1 MNQLWLPEIRKIKI
15 SNYSLYNKDIEY
27 DFIKGVNLI
36 IGGNGVGKT
45 TFINILKYALIG
57 LYKKDVIVKNYD
69 GELRISR
76 GSYTNPNIYFRNRCQ
91 KLKSDINAEVVIC
104 FSINQVEFI
113 VKRSL
118 YDIKLLA
125 VEVNENGNI
134 YQLLGKIKKQDEYE
148 KLKEDKKKECLQ
160 YNYERTI
167 KKFSHLDE
175 FEDFIFFINRILLF
189 DETRETI
196 LWDEEIQKRLS
207 STYFNDPQLERE
219 RKEAENKKIYY
230 NSIARHKSEEIKAIR
245 RVFDTIDNKQE
256 NINSS
261 KAKDIQQLYTLIERD
276 KEILGKYDE
285 ERRQTQNILSEY
297 YRKINDLSNL
307 INEKEKEVSRLEEAT
322 LKIVWGDLNPHYNIF
337 KAQVQQNE
345 ICPFCNKPIDTH
357 KFNIN
362 AEDCFFCNKKLTTN
376 DNKTNGVLAVKRRE
390 LDELYEQRQSL
401 EREVTSFEDSIRKY
415 DYQYRETKTS
425 LFINEKALRE
435 AETCNIQDGENE
447 DLGLQAMLHRMQ
459 QLAEEKEDA
468 IQMSKACERKAND
481 FVNKIEKNLIDITDD
496 VSHIFSDFAEA
507 FLQLPCYLSY
517 DKYGKKNIRM
527 FIPSI
532 DNILRKD
539 EEELSESQR
548 FFIDYSFRM
557 SILSFFY
564 NGPAFYVCETPDSSL
579 DISYEINAAHT
590 FMKYLDKPNILLI
603 TSNLNNSTFIDC
615 LIDSAPNIKVLNLL
629 NYGKVS
635 RIQRESE
642 ILQAASKRIE
652 VKVNEKI
659 R

>member
-1 MNQLWLPEIRKIKI
+1 MNQLWLPEIKKIKI
-15 SNYSLYNKDIEY
+15 SNYSLYKKDIEY

-57 LYKKDVIVKNYD
+57 LYKKDVVVKNYD

-76 GSYTNPNIYFRNRCQ
+76 GSYTNSNIYFRNRCQ
-91 KLKSDINAEVVIC
+91 KLESDVNAEVVIC
-104 FSINQVEFI
+104 FSINQVEFT

-118 YDIKLLA
+118 YDVKMLA
-125 VEVNENGNI
+125 VKVNENGNV
-134 YQLLGKIKKQDEYE
+134 YHLQGKIKKQDEYE
-148 KLKEDKKKECLQ
+148 KLKEDEKKECLQ
-160 YNYERTI
+160 YNYEQTI

-245 RVFDTIDNKQE
+245 RVFDTMDDSQE
-256 NINSS
+256 EINSS

-276 KEILGKYDE
+276 KEILEKYDE
-285 ERRQTQNILSEY
+285 ERKQTQNTLSEY

-307 INEKEKEVSRLEEAT
+307 INEKEKEVSRIEEAA
-322 LKIVWGDLNPHYNIF
+322 LKIVWGSLNPHYNVF
-337 KAQVQQNE
+337 KAQVQQNQ
-345 ICPFCNKPIDTH
+345 ICPFCNKSIDSH
-357 KFNIN
+357 KFNID
-362 AEDCFFCNKKLTTN
+362 AENCFFCNKKLTTN
-376 DNKTNGVLAVKRRE
+376 DDKTSGELAVKRRE

-415 DYQYRETKTS
+415 DYQYRKTKTR
-425 LFINEKALRE
+425 LFVNEKALRE
-435 AETCNIQDGENE
+435 AETTTTQDGEKE

-459 QLAEEKEDA
+459 QLTEEKDDA
-468 IQMSKACERKAND
+468 IQMSKSYERKAND
-481 FVNKIEKNLIDITDD
+481 FVEKIEKNLIDITDD
-496 VSHIFSDFAEA
+496 VSHIFAEFAEA

-517 DKYGKKNIRM
+517 DRYGKRNVKM

-532 DNILRKD
+532 DNMLRKD

-564 NGPAFYVCETPDSSL
+564 NGPTFYVCETPDSSL

-590 FMKYLDKPNILLI
+590 FMKYLEKPNILLI

-615 LIDSAPNIKVLNLL
+615 LIESAPNIKVLNLL
-629 NYGKVS
+629 DYGKVS

-642 ILQAASKRIE
+642 VLQAASKRIE

-659 R
+659 

>member
-1 MNQLWLPEIRKIKI
+1 MNQLWLPEIKKIKI
-15 SNYSLYNKDIEY
+15 SNYSLYNKEIEY

-57 LYKKDVIVKNYD
+57 LYKKDVVVKNYD

-91 KLKSDINAEVVIC
+91 KLESDVNAEVVLC
-104 FSINQVEFI
+104 FSINQAEFT

-118 YDIKLLA
+118 YDVKMLA
-125 VEVNENGNI
+125 VRVRENGNV
-134 YQLLGKIKKQDEYE
+134 YYLQGKIKKQDEYE
-148 KLKEDKKKECLQ
+148 KLKEDEKKECLQ
-160 YNYERTI
+160 YNYEQTI

-189 DETRETI
+189 DETRDTI

-207 STYFNDPQLERE
+207 STYFNNPQLERE

-245 RVFDTIDNKQE
+245 RVFDTMEDKKE
-256 NINSS
+256 DINSS
-261 KAKDIQQLYTLIERD
+261 TSNNIQQLYTLIEKD
-276 KEILGKYDE
+276 KEILEKYDE
-285 ERRQTQNILSEY
+285 ERKHTQNTLSEY

-307 INEKEKEVSRLEEAT
+307 INEEEKEFSRIEEAA
-322 LKIVWGDLNPHYNIF
+322 LKIVWGALNPHYNVF
-337 KAQVQQNE
+337 KAQVQQNQ
-345 ICPFCNKPIDTH
+345 ICPFCNKPIDSH
-357 KFNIN
+357 KFNID
-362 AEDCFFCNKKLTTN
+362 AERCFFCNKKITTN
-376 DNKTNGVLAVKRRE
+376 DDETSAELAVKRRK
-390 LDELYEQRQSL
+390 LDEMYENRQSL
-401 EREVTSFEDSIRKY
+401 EKEITFFEDSIKKS
-415 DYQYRETKTS
+415 DNQYRKTKTR
-425 LFINEKALRE
+425 LFVNEKALRE
-435 AETCNIQDGENE
+435 AETAPTQDGEKE

-459 QLAEEKEDA
+459 QLTEEKDDA
-468 IQMSKACERKAND
+468 IQMSKAYERKAND
-481 FVNKIEKNLIDITDD
+481 FVEKIEKNLIDITDD
-496 VSHIFSDFAEA
+496 VSQIFAEFAEA

-517 DKYGKKNIRM
+517 DRYGSRNVKM

-532 DNILRKD
+532 DNILRKE

-564 NGPAFYVCETPDSSL
+564 NGPTFYVCETPDSSL

-590 FMKYLDKPNILLI
+590 FMKYLEKPNILLI

-615 LIDSAPNIKVLNLL
+615 LIESAPNIKVLNLL
-629 NYGKVS
+629 DYGKVS

-642 ILQAASKRIE
+642 ALQVASKRIE

-659 R
+659 

>member
-1 MNQLWLPEIRKIKI
+1 MNQLWLPEIKKIKI

-27 DFIKGVNLI
+27 QFIKGVNLI

-57 LYKKDVIVKNYD
+57 LYKKDVVVKNYD

-91 KLKSDINAEVVIC
+91 KLESDINAEVVIC
-104 FSINQVEFI
+104 FSINQVEFT

-118 YDIKLLA
+118 YDIKMLA

-134 YQLLGKIKKQDEYE
+134 YHLQGKIKKQDEYE
-148 KLKEDKKKECLQ
+148 KLKEDEKKECLQ
-160 YNYERTI
+160 YNYEQTI

-245 RVFDTIDNKQE
+245 RVFDTMDDSQE
-256 NINSS
+256 NINSG

-276 KEILGKYDE
+276 KVILEKYDE
-285 ERRQTQNILSEY
+285 ERKQTQNTLSEY
-297 YRKINDLSNL
+297 YRKINDFSNL
-307 INEKEKEVSRLEEAT
+307 INEKEKEVSRIEEAA
-322 LKIVWGDLNPHYNIF
+322 LKIVWGALNPHYNVF

-345 ICPFCNKPIDTH
+345 ICPFCNKPIDSH
-357 KFNIN
+357 KFNN
-362 AEDCFFCNKKLTTN
+362 DAERCFFCSKKLATN
-376 DNKTNGVLAVKRRE
+376 DDKTSGELAVKRRE

-401 EREVTSFEDSIRKY
+401 EREVTFFEDSIRKC
-415 DYQYRETKTS
+415 DYQYRKTKTR
-425 LFINEKALRE
+425 LFVNEKALRE
-435 AETCNIQDGENE
+435 AETSNVQDSERE

-459 QLAEEKEDA
+459 QLTEEKEDA
-468 IQMSKACERKAND
+468 IQMSKACERKANE
-481 FVNKIEKNLIDITDD
+481 FVEKIEKNLIDITDD
-496 VSHIFSDFAEA
+496 VSNIFSEFAEA

-517 DKYGKKNIRM
+517 DKYGKKNVKM

-532 DNILRKD
+532 DNMLRKD

-564 NGPAFYVCETPDSSL
+564 NGPSFYVCETPDSSL
-579 DISYEINAAHT
+579 DISYEINAAQT
-590 FMKYLDKPNILLI
+590 FMKYLEKPNILLI

-615 LIDSAPNIKVLNLL
+615 LIESAPNIKVLNLL

-642 ILQAASKRIE
+642 VLQAASKRIE

-659 R
+659 

>member
-1 MNQLWLPEIRKIKI
+1 MNQLWLPEIKKII
-15 SNYSLYNKDIEY
+15 IRNYSLYNKDIEY

-69 GELRISR
+69 GELRITR
-76 GSYTNPNIYFRNRCQ
+76 GPYTNPNIYFRNRCQ
-91 KLKSDINAEVVIC
+91 KLESDINAEVVIY
-104 FSINQVEFI
+104 FSINQVEFT
-113 VKRSL
+113 VKRGL
-118 YDIKLLA
+118 YDIKMLS
-125 VEVNENGNI
+125 VEVKENGNV
-134 YQLLGKIKKQDEYE
+134 YYLQGKIKKQDEYE
-148 KLKEDKKKECLQ
+148 KLNEDEKKECLQ
-160 YNYERTI
+160 YNYEQAI

-245 RVFDTIDNKQE
+245 RVFDTMDDNHE

-261 KAKDIQQLYTLIERD
+261 KVKDIQQLYTLIERD
-276 KEILGKYDE
+276 KEILEKYDE
-285 ERRQTQNILSEY
+285 ERKQTQNTLSEC

-307 INEKEKEVSRLEEAT
+307 INEKEKEVSRIEEAA
-322 LKIVWGDLNPHYNIF
+322 LKIVWGAINPNYNVF

-345 ICPFCNKPIDTH
+345 ICPFCNKSIDSH
-357 KFNIN
+357 KFNID
-362 AEDCFFCNKKLTTN
+362 AENCFFCNKKLTTN
-376 DNKTNGVLAVKRRE
+376 DDKTSEELAVKRKK

-415 DYQYRETKTS
+415 DYQYRKTKTR
-425 LFINEKALRE
+425 LFVNEKALRE
-435 AETCNIQDGENE
+435 AETSTTQDGEKE

-459 QLAEEKEDA
+459 QLTEEKEDA

-481 FVNKIEKNLIDITDD
+481 FVEKIEKNLIDITDD
-496 VSHIFSDFAEA
+496 VSHIFSEFAEA

-517 DKYGKKNIRM
+517 DKYGKKSVKM

-532 DNILRKD
+532 DSMLRKD

-590 FMKYLDKPNILLI
+590 FMKYLEKPNILLI

-615 LIDSAPNIKVLNLL
+615 LIESAPNIKVLNLL

-635 RIQRESE
+635 RIQRASE
-642 ILQAASKRIE
+642 VLQAASKRIE

-659 R
+659 

>member
-1 MNQLWLPEIRKIKI
+1 MNQLWLPEIKKIKI
-15 SNYSLYNKDIEY
+15 SNYSLYKKDIEY

-57 LYKKDVIVKNYD
+57 LYKKDVVVKNYD

-91 KLKSDINAEVVIC
+91 KLESDVSAEVVIC
-104 FSINQVEFI
+104 FTINRVEFT

-118 YDIKLLA
+118 YDIKMLA
-125 VEVNENGNI
+125 VEVNENGNV
-134 YQLLGKIKKQDEYE
+134 YHLQGKIKKQDEYE
-148 KLKEDKKKECLQ
+148 KLKEDEKKECLQ
-160 YNYERTI
+160 YNYEQTI
-167 KKFSHLDE
+167 KKCSHLDE

-245 RVFDTIDNKQE
+245 RVFVTMDDSQE
-256 NINSS
+256 EINSS

-276 KEILGKYDE
+276 KEILEKYDE
-285 ERRQTQNILSEY
+285 ERKQTQNTLSEY
-297 YRKINDLSNL
+297 YRKISDLSNL
-307 INEKEKEVSRLEEAT
+307 INEKEKEVSRIEEAA
-322 LKIVWGDLNPHYNIF
+322 LKIVWGSLNPHYNVF
-337 KAQVQQNE
+337 KAQVQQNQ
-345 ICPFCNKPIDTH
+345 ICPFCNKSIDSH
-357 KFNIN
+357 KFNMD
-362 AEDCFFCNKKLTTN
+362 AEKCFFCNKKLTTN
-376 DNKTNGVLAVKRRE
+376 DDKTSGELAVKRRE

-415 DYQYRETKTS
+415 DYQYRKTKTR

-435 AETCNIQDGENE
+435 AETTTTQDGEKE

-459 QLAEEKEDA
+459 QLTEEKDDA
-468 IQMSKACERKAND
+468 IQMSKLYERKAND
-481 FVNKIEKNLIDITDD
+481 FVRKIEKNLIDITDD
-496 VSHIFSDFAEA
+496 VSHIFAEFAEA

-517 DKYGKKNIRM
+517 DKYNKRNVKM

-532 DNILRKD
+532 DNILRND

-564 NGPAFYVCETPDSSL
+564 NGPTFYVCETPDSSL

-590 FMKYLDKPNILLI
+590 FMKYLEKPNILLI

-615 LIDSAPNIKVLNLL
+615 LIESAPNIKVLNLL
-629 NYGKVS
+629 DYGKVS

-642 ILQAASKRIE
+642 VLQAASKRIE

-659 R
+659 

>member
-1 MNQLWLPEIRKIKI
+1 MNQLWLPEIKRIRI
-15 SNYSLYNKDIEY
+15 SNYSLYNQDIEY

-57 LYKKDVIVKNYD
+57 LYKKDVVVKNYD

-76 GSYTNPNIYFRNRCQ
+76 GSYANPNIYFRNRCQ
-91 KLKSDINAEVVIC
+91 KVESDINAEVEIC
-104 FSINQVEFI
+104 FTINQVEFL
-113 VKRSL
+113 VRRSL
-118 YDIKLLA
+118 YDIKMLA
-125 VEVNENGNI
+125 VEVNENGNV
-134 YQLLGKIKKQDEYE
+134 YQLQGKVKRQDEYE
-148 KLKEDKKKECLQ
+148 KLKDEEKKECLQ
-160 YNYERTI
+160 YSYEQAI
-167 KKFSHLDE
+167 KNFSHLDE

-245 RVFDTIDNKQE
+245 RVFDTMDNGKE

-261 KAKDIQQLYTLIERD
+261 KAKDIQQLYALIEKD
-276 KEILGKYDE
+276 KDVLGKYDE
-285 ERRQTQNILSEY
+285 ERKQTQNTLAEY
-297 YRKINDLSNL
+297 YRKINDISNL
-307 INEKEKEVSRLEEAT
+307 INEKEKEVAQIEENA
-322 LKIVWGDLNPHYNIF
+322 LKIVWGTLNPHYSVF

-345 ICPFCNKPIDTH
+345 ICPFCNKSIDMH
-357 KFNIN
+357 KFNSDPEN
-362 AEDCFFCNKKLTTN
+362 CFFCNKRLTTN
-376 DNKTNGVLAVKRRE
+376 DDKTSVELAVKRRE
-390 LDELYEQRQSL
+390 LDELYVQRQSL
-401 EREVTSFEDSIRKY
+401 EREAASFEDNIRKY
-415 DYQYRETKTS
+415 DYQYRKTKS
-425 LFINEKALRE
+425 RLFVNEKALRD
-435 AETCNIQDGENE
+435 AESSKVQEGEKE

-459 QLAEEKEDA
+459 QLTEEKENA

-481 FVNKIEKNLIDITDD
+481 FVAMIEKNLIDITDD
-496 VSHIFSDFAEA
+496 VSHIFSEFAEA

-517 DKYGKKNIRM
+517 DKYGKKNVKM

-532 DNILRKD
+532 DNILRTD

-590 FMKYLDKPNILLI
+590 FMKYLEKPNILLI

-615 LIDSAPNIKVLNLL
+615 LIESAPNIKVLNLL
-629 NYGKVS
+629 NFGKVS
-635 RIQRESE
+635 KIQRESE
-642 ILQAASKRIE
+642 VLQAASRRIE

-659 R
+659 